1 MEERDLLIRQV
12 FPELRRRCRERQVEL
27 VDVDL
32 RWGITEEQSRSG
44 ETLPICLQEID
55 RCRPSVAVFFIG
67 LIGERYGWI
76 PKECDY
82 ARTTLEDPKLAW
94 IKEHIGGK
102 SMTELEILHGV
113 LRNRKMRDRAFFY
126 FRKDGYARRCWPQ
139 IQKYHRG
146 IKPPVTPGDF
156 DNSLHEGMTS
166 ARAKAAQQNL
176 KQRIRD
182 ASLRWDPRQYDHP
195 SSMAQMA
202 LEDIWSAI
210 DAAFP
215 ANSVP
220 DELEQQRLEHTAF
233 AHSRTASYLPRP
245 NLHGALD
252 SLLKKDGPETLV
264 VTGSAGSGKSALLA
278 AWLEMAAH
286 RLPKRTFVHFIGATP
301 DSASANRVVH
311 RLHKTLQSWGATNP
325 RAPASPEESVKDLPE
340 LLKKAAARGPVLLV
354 LDALDQLEDERDKD
368 LWWLPRHL
376 PKGVKLV
383 ASTLPGTSAKSLME
397 RNWMRH
403 EVEVTPLEESERKEV
418 IALYLKNASRCLDRS
433 SLDRICNAPQT
444 SNPLFLRVL
453 LDELRT
459 RASHSNLGG
468 KLEEYLEAADSTE
481 LFAKVL
487 SNLEEYDRER
497 PRLVRESMGYLALA
511 RRGLTE
517 PELLELLSSSKEPAR
532 EPLPRHCW
540 SPLFL
545 ALHESLVNR
554 GGRLSFFHDHLRRA
568 VERRYLS
575 APAVSR
581 KLHRRLGELAK
592 SWDTNRFGRP
602 LVEYGLEHGAF
613 HLAAAC
619 DRSGLIGLLNN
630 KEFRLSQKKTSGHS
644 GWTLSGLR
652 IGLSI
657 LSSFDH
663 RDGSIDA
670 RFFKLIPVYHAELL
684 DAHRSMQA
692 EMTNDGDTNLE
703 HALIGLESLD
713 PGKAL
718 DHAMVL
724 CLRIACGRDTLA
736 QKKLALSKV
745 SRWLATHQ
753 IQVADVAIELE
764 PLANTDDTA
773 THRSIKVEKAGVEKS
788 DSEEQQEW
796 LQWVSESQAG
806 RFDPDKAPSTTWV
819 LGCLSH
825 LLDWG
830 EWRGCLRMRGI
841 SESECKNWKSFHEKN
856 LLRVHN
862 IWDPP
867 PLGLDPETGRYDEA
881 KLREMIDAETNPK
894 FKAEYIYPLFLAD
907 IGRATEE
914 GLSKAIDWINEM
926 GSNQWRG
933 WAAVILAESI
943 AGLSNRSSILDKVMA
958 TLPRPIAR
966 IIFNWTAERLAIN
979 RNLPAAHQ
987 VLLGML
993 RPNLTVADKDMSAAR
1008 LVAGIAPDNSMADV
1022 SPSAL
1027 KATGNDHTECLTLM
1041 VGSTRA
1047 SLAGNAAT
1055 ARQLIDQAKDRIRAY
1070 GSPSQLGERARL
1082 LVLLGKAIELAGD
1095 EQEAWDCFTAAFE
1108 VFEPT
1113 SAIGNTHTEAFL
1125 GITQMMSEWSLTEL
1139 DLRALARLYQLA
1151 AQGPSFKSGCDIG
1164 RGVLEALCRTG
1175 HTDRAWSLIRA
1186 TQGAIYPEGAEVQWM
1201 LRNKTQKWLDEQRE
1215 WMRTQKPFQPNSEE
1229 PRDPR
1234 ARFLEQA
1241 DLKELSPLGQ
1251 TEAIAN
1257 LLVACG
1263 AHPSSPNGN
1272 PQGVIIAIQD
1282 TVAAWFGSGH
1292 ARQGRKIARL
1302 CNELGLCRL
1311 IADH

>member
-1 MEERDLLIRQV
+1 M
-12 FPELRRRCRERQVEL
+12 EL

-102 SMTELEILHGV
+102 SMTELEILYGV
-113 LRNRKMRDRAFFY
+113 LRNRQMRDRAFFY

-139 IQKYHRG
+139 IQQYHRG
-146 IKPPVTPGDF
+146 IRPPVTPGDF
-156 DNSLHEGMTS
+156 DNSLPEGITS

-182 ASLRWDPRQYDHP
+182 ASLRWDPRQYDRP

-210 DAAFP
+210 DTAFP

-233 AHSRTASYLPRP
+233 AQSRTASYLPRP

-311 RLHKTLQSWGATNP
+311 RLHKTLQSWGATTT
-325 RAPASPEESVKDLPE
+325 RAPASPEEAVQDLPE

-376 PKGVKLV
+376 PKGVKFV
-383 ASTLPGTSAKSLME
+383 SSTLPGTSAKSLVE

-433 SLDRICNAPQT
+433 SMDRICNAPQT

-468 KLEEYLEAADSTE
+468 KLDEYLEAADSTE

-554 GGRLSFFHDHLRRA
+554 GGRLSFFHDHLRKA

-619 DRSGLIGLLNN
+619 DRSGLIGLLND
-630 KEFRLSQKKTSGHS
+630 KEFRLSQKKASGHS

-652 IGLSI
+652 IGLSL

-663 RDGSIDA
+663 RDGSFDA

-692 EMTNDGDTNLE
+692 EVTNDGDTNLE
-703 HALIGLESLD
+703 HALINLESLD
-713 PGKAL
+713 PDEGL

-724 CLRIACGRDTLA
+724 CLRIACGRDTQA
-736 QKKLALSKV
+736 RKKLALSKV
-745 SRWLATHQ
+745 SRWLETHQ
-753 IQVADVAIELE
+753 IQVADVAIEVE
-764 PLANTDDTA
+764 PLANTDD
-773 THRSIKVEKAGVEKS
+773 S
-788 DSEEQQEW
+788 
-796 LQWVSESQAG
+796 
-806 RFDPDKAPSTTWV
+806 DKAPSTTWV

-830 EWRGCLRMRGI
+830 EWRGFLRMRGI
-841 SESECKNWKSFHEKN
+841 SESECKNWKSFHEEN
-856 LLRVHN
+856 LRRVHN

-867 PLGLDPETGRYDEA
+867 PLEVDPKTGRYDEA
-881 KLREMIDAETNPK
+881 KLRDMIDAETYPR

-907 IGRATEE
+907 IKRATEE
-914 GLSKAIDWINEM
+914 GLSKAIDWIDEM
-926 GSNQWRG
+926 GSNPWRG

-943 AGLSNRSSILDKVMA
+943 AGLSNRSSILDKVMD

-966 IIFNWTAERLAIN
+966 IILNQTAERLAIN
-979 RNLPAAHQ
+979 RNLPAAQQ

-993 RPNLTVADKDMSAAR
+993 RPRSSVADKDMSAAR
-1008 LVAGIAPDNSMADV
+1008 LGAGIAPDNSMADV
-1022 SPSAL
+1022 WPSTL
-1027 KATGNDHTECLTLM
+1027 KATGNDHTECLTLL

-1055 ARQLIDQAKDRIRAY
+1055 ARQLINQAKDRIRVY
-1070 GSPSQLGERARL
+1070 GNSSQLGERARL
-1082 LVLLGKAIELAGD
+1082 LVLLGKAIELSGD

-1125 GITQMMSEWSLTEL
+1125 IITQMMSAWSLTEL
-1139 DLRALARLYQLA
+1139 DLRALARLYQMA
-1151 AQGPSFKSGCDIG
+1151 AQGPSFKSGRDIG

-1175 HTDRAWSLIRA
+1175 HTDRAWSLIRE
-1186 TQGAIYPEGAEVQWM
+1186 TQGAIYPEGPKVQKM
-1201 LRNKTQKWLDEQRE
+1201 DQDKIQKWLDEQRE
-1215 WMRTQKPFQPNSEE
+1215 WMRTQKPFQPNSEK

-1241 DLKELSPLGQ
+1241 DLKELSPLGR

-1263 AHPSSPNGN
+1263 AHPSSPNGD

-1292 ARQGRKIARL
+1292 ARQGRQIARL
-1302 CNELGLCRL
+1302 CSELGLCRL
-1311 IADH
+1311 IADR